1 MWVDVEAVDVNGN
14 SGFNN
19 IYLNVGQP

>member
-14 SGFNN
+14 SGFSNV
-19 IYLNVGQP
+19 YLNVGQP